1 VRTLTYIEET
11 RSKRSLLLR
20 TTRKK
25 TKIHFE
31 EFEEIQD
38 CSISDTVGIP
48 LKLDYGR

>member
-1 VRTLTYIEET
+1 MRGRDKIKKEFF
-11 RSKRSLLLR
+11 LLR
-20 TTRKK
+20 TIRKK